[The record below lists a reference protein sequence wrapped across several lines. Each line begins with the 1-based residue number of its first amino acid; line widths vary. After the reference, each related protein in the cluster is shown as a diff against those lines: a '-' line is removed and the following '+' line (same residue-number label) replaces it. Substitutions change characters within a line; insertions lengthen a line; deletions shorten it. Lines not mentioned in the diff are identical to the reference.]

1 MPLKSAPTGDTPSI
15 MRRGEIQTAVDA
27 GYPYGLGDNLTV
39 FTGTVDAAQHAVNN
53 WINSRTL

>member
-1 MPLKSAPTGDTPSI
+1 MP
-15 MRRGEIQTAVDA
+15 RGEIQTAVDA